1 MTGPLSRSG
10 SVERINEDDGT
21 RNKAHRGHWGRS
33 VGTARLR
40 FRMDKPLRMS
50 ARTLLAVALVA
61 GAFAL
66 AGPNAHSLIAGTEP
80 ENTPVNES
88 QSDQDLTTT
97 LTDQAELSLTVY
109 NSDIALVRDVRNLQ
123 LSRGIGNLRFMDI
136 AATVN
141 PATVHFRSLTE
152 PSQVSVLEQNYEY
165 DLLDPEKLLR
175 KYVGREVTLMR
186 NRQEGGSTR
195 QEEVK
200 ATLLS
205 YNTSPV
211 WKIGNEI
218 VTGLGAD
225 HIRFPELPDSLYSRP
240 TLIWT
245 VQNDGA
251 ARHRVEASYLARSLA
266 WSADYV
272 LTVARDDKA
281 ADLNGWVTLT
291 NNSGTAF
298 RNTKLQLVAGD
309 LNRVR
314 QQLNRMADMA
324 APAAAK
330 AEERMAQESFSD
342 YHLYTMGRKTT
353 INNAQTKQ
361 VSLLEGTDV
370 PVIKRYV
377 VEGQNYYY
385 HNYMHPGSPIK
396 DSVQVYYQFRNEEK
410 AGLGLPMP
418 AGVLRVYQADSKGGV
433 QFVGEDRIMHTPK
446 DETLN
451 VKIGNAFDVIC
462 ERKQTD
468 FTKIATNVYE
478 FEYEITL
485 RNHKANAISV
495 EVNEPVGGTWRMIN
509 SSYEWTKTSAWAA
522 QFKVPVAADGTAVLK
537 YRVRV
542 TY

>member
-1 MTGPLSRSG
+1 
-10 SVERINEDDGT
+10 
-21 RNKAHRGHWGRS
+21 
-33 VGTARLR
+33 
-40 FRMDKPLRMS
+40 MS
-50 ARTLLAVALVA
+50 ARTCLTVLTIA
-61 GAFAL
+61 GAAFLMRPDVHTVVEA
-66 AGPNAHSLIAGTEP
+66 EP
-80 ENTPVNES
+80 VITGDAPIGDG
-88 QSDQDLTTT
+88 QDQTTT
-97 LTDQAELSLTVY
+97 LDDQAELSLTVY

-123 LSRGIGNLRFMDI
+123 LARGTGNLRFMDI

-152 PSQVSVLEQNYEY
+152 PQQVSVLEQNYEY
-165 DLLDPEKLLR
+165 DLLEPDKLLR

-186 NRQEGGSTR
+186 NRNDNGTTR

-200 ATLLS
+200 ALLLS
-205 YNTSPV
+205 YNNQPV

-218 VTGLGAD
+218 VTGMGAD
-225 HIRFPELPDSLYSRP
+225 HIRFPELPQTLYSRP

-245 VQNDGA
+245 VQNDGG

-266 WSADYV
+266 WNADYV

-298 RNTKLQLVAGD
+298 RNAKLQLVAGD

-314 QQLNRMADMA
+314 QQLGMMQDRMERR
-324 APAAAK
+324 APAAV
-330 AEERMAQESFSD
+330 AESVMTQEAFSD
-342 YHLYTMGRKTT
+342 YHLYSMSRKTT

-361 VSLLEGTDV
+361 VSMLEGTGV
-370 PVIKRYV
+370 PTLKRYV
-377 VEGQNYYY
+377 VEGQNFYYR
-385 HNYMHPGSPIK
+385 NQQHPGSPIK
-396 DSVQVYYQFRNEEK
+396 DLVQVYYQFKNEAK
-410 AGLGLPMP
+410 AGLGMPMP
-418 AGVLRVYQADSKGGV
+418 AGIVRVYQQDSKGGV

-451 VKIGNAFDVIC
+451 IKIGNAFDVVC

-468 FTKIATNVYE
+468 YLRISANVYE
-478 FEYEITL
+478 MEYEVTL
-485 RNHKANAISV
+485 RNHKAAAINI
-495 EVNEPVGGTWRMIN
+495 EVNEPIGGSWRMIR
-509 SSYEWTKTSAWAA
+509 SSHEWAKTEAWAA
-522 QFKVPVAADGTAVLK
+522 KFDVPVAQDGTAVLK

>member
-1 MTGPLSRSG
+1 
-10 SVERINEDDGT
+10 
-21 RNKAHRGHWGRS
+21 
-33 VGTARLR
+33 
-40 FRMDKPLRMS
+40 MS
-50 ARTLLAVALVA
+50 ARMFFT
-61 GAFAL
+61 GAL
-66 AGPNAHSLIAGTEP
+66 ATGIIVLASSNVASLFAGPERDPNPPIGETQP
-80 ENTPVNES
+80 GG
-88 QSDQDLTTT
+88 DQTTT
-97 LTDQAELSLTVY
+97 LDDQAELSITVY

-123 LSRGIGNLRFMDI
+123 LARGTGNLRFMDI

-165 DLLDPEKLLR
+165 DLLDPDKLLR
-175 KYVGREVTLMR
+175 KYVGREVTLVR
-186 NRQEGGSTR
+186 NRTENGTTR

-200 ATLLS
+200 ALLLS
-205 YNTSPV
+205 YNTAPV

-225 HIRFPELPDSLYSRP
+225 HIVFPSLPETLYSRP

-251 ARHRVEASYLARSLA
+251 AKQRVEASYLARSLA
-266 WSADYV
+266 WNADYV

-281 ADLNGWVTLT
+281 ADLNGWVTMT

-298 RNTKLQLVAGD
+298 KNTKLQLVAGD

-314 QQLNRMADMA
+314 QQLGRMADMA
-324 APAAAK
+324 APAAAR
-330 AEERMAQESFSD
+330 AEEKMAQESFSD
-342 YHLYTMGRKTT
+342 YHLYTFGRKTT

-361 VSLLEGTDV
+361 LSMFEGTDV
-370 PVIKRYV
+370 PVTKRYV

-385 HNYMHPGSPIK
+385 HNQMHPGSPIK
-396 DSVQVYYQFRNEEK
+396 DSVQVYYQFKNEEK
-410 AGLGLPMP
+410 SGLGLPMP
-418 AGVLRVYQADSKGGV
+418 EGVLRVYQQDSKGGV

-462 ERKQTD
+462 ERNQVG
-468 FTKIATNVYE
+468 FEKIATNVYE
-478 FEYEITL
+478 VEYEITL
-485 RNHKANAISV
+485 RNHKATAVSV
-495 EVNEPVGGTWRMIN
+495 EVNEPVGGTWRMIT
-509 SSYEWTKTSAWAA
+509 SSHKWTKTSAWAA
-522 QFKVPVAADGTAVLK
+522 QFDVPVAADGTAVLK
-537 YRVRV
+537 YRVRI

>member
-1 MTGPLSRSG
+1 M
-10 SVERINEDDGT
+10 SV
-21 RNKAHRGHWGRS
+21 
-33 VGTARLR
+33 
-40 FRMDKPLRMS
+40 RMS
-50 ARTLLAVALVA
+50 LAVLGIAAGVFVMRPGAPVVEAGPVGNGDAPIVA
-61 GAFAL
+61 G
-66 AGPNAHSLIAGTEP
+66 G
-80 ENTPVNES
+80 
-88 QSDQDLTTT
+88 DQTTT
-97 LTDQAELSLTVY
+97 LDDQAELSITVY
-109 NSDIALVRDVRNLQ
+109 NSDIALIRDVRNLQ
-123 LSRGIGNLRFMDI
+123 LARGTGNLRFMDI

-152 PSQVSVLEQNYEY
+152 PQQVSVHEQNYEY
-165 DLLDPEKLLR
+165 DLLEPDKLLR

-186 NRQEGGSTR
+186 NRTENGSTR

-200 ATLLS
+200 ALLLS
-205 YNTSPV
+205 YNQQPV

-218 VTGLGAD
+218 VTGIGAD
-225 HIRFPELPDSLYSRP
+225 HIRFPELPETLYSRP

-251 ARHRVEASYLARSLA
+251 ANHKVEASYLASRLA
-266 WSADYV
+266 WNADYV

-281 ADLNGWVTLT
+281 ADLNGWVTLV

-298 RNTKLQLVAGD
+298 RNAKLQLVAGD

-314 QQLNRMADMA
+314 QQLGKMLADVA
-324 APAAAK
+324 ERRAEAPAAAN
-330 AEERMAQESFSD
+330 MTQEAFSD
-342 YHLYTMGRKTT
+342 YHLYTMQRKTT

-370 PVIKRYV
+370 PTVKRYV

-385 HNYMHPGSPIK
+385 HNHQHPGSPIK
-396 DSVQVYYQFRNEEK
+396 DLVQVYYQFKNEAK
-410 AGLGLPMP
+410 SGLGIPMP
-418 AGVLRVYQADSKGGV
+418 AGVLRVYQQDSKGGV

-451 VKIGNAFDVIC
+451 IKIGNAFDVVC
-462 ERKQTD
+462 ERKQID
-468 FTKIATNVYE
+468 FQKIASNVYE

-485 RNHKANAISV
+485 RNHKATAVSV
-495 EVNEPVGGTWRMIN
+495 EVNEPIGGTWRMVR
-509 SSYEWTKTSAWAA
+509 SSHEWTKTAAWAS
-522 QFKVPVAADGTAVLK
+522 QFKVPVASDGTAVLK

>member
-1 MTGPLSRSG
+1 MAG
-10 SVERINEDDGT
+10 
-21 RNKAHRGHWGRS
+21 
-33 VGTARLR
+33 
-40 FRMDKPLRMS
+40 
-50 ARTLLAVALVA
+50 ALV
-61 GAFAL
+61 L
-66 AGPNAHSLIAGTEP
+66 ARPDAHSLFAGAEP
-80 ENTPVNES
+80 ETTPPVDAA

-152 PSQVSVLEQNYEY
+152 PAQVSVLEQNYEY
-165 DLLDPEKLLR
+165 DLLDPDKLLR

-186 NRQEGGSTR
+186 NRQEGGTTR

-200 ATLLS
+200 ALLLS

-251 ARHRVEASYLARSLA
+251 AKHRVEASYLARSLA
-266 WSADYV
+266 WNADYV
-272 LTVARDDKA
+272 LTVGARRQGRGSQRLGHADQQQRHRVQEREAAAGRRRSESRAPAVEQDDGSRRA
-281 ADLNGWVTLT
+281 RADGRGRGIADGAGIVLRLSPLHDGPEDVDQQRADQA
-291 NNSGTAF
+291 GQPA
-298 RNTKLQLVAGD
+298 RRHRRAGD
-309 LNRVR
+309 QALRR
-314 QQLNRMADMA
+314 RGTELLLPQPDAPGLAD
-324 APAAAK
+324 
-330 AEERMAQESFSD
+330 Q
-342 YHLYTMGRKTT
+342 
-353 INNAQTKQ
+353 
-361 VSLLEGTDV
+361 
-370 PVIKRYV
+370 
-377 VEGQNYYY
+377 
-385 HNYMHPGSPIK
+385 
-396 DSVQVYYQFRNEEK
+396 
-410 AGLGLPMP
+410 GLGAGVLPVQERREGGLGMPMP
-418 AGVLRVYQADSKGGV
+418 AGVLRVYQQDSKGGM

-462 ERKQTD
+462 ERNQTD

-485 RNHKANAISV
+485 RNHKATAINV
-495 EVNEPVGGTWRMIN
+495 EVNEPVGGTWRMI
-509 SSYEWTKTSAWAA
+509 TLVA
-522 QFKVPVAADGTAVLK
+522 PVDEDVGVGGAVQGAGRADGTAVLK

>member
-1 MTGPLSRSG
+1 M
-10 SVERINEDDGT
+10 V
-21 RNKAHRGHWGRS
+21 
-33 VGTARLR
+33 
-40 FRMDKPLRMS
+40 KPLRMS
-50 ARTLLAVALVA
+50 RTLLVVALAA
-61 GAFAL
+61 GLTIL
-66 AGPNAHSLIAGTEP
+66 ARLNADSLIAGTEP
-80 ENTPVNES
+80 ETTPPVTEP
-88 QSDQDLTTT
+88 QPGQDLTTT
-97 LTDQAELSLTVY
+97 LEDQQEVSLTVY

-123 LSRGIGNLRFMDI
+123 LTRGTGNLRFMDI

-141 PATVHFRSLTE
+141 PATVHFRSLTD

-165 DLLDPEKLLR
+165 DLLDPDKLLR

-186 NRQEGGSTR
+186 NRQDGGTTR

-200 ATLLS
+200 ALLLS
-205 YNTSPV
+205 YNSGPV

-225 HIRFPELPDSLYSRP
+225 HIRFPELPVTLYSRP

-245 VQNDGA
+245 VQNDGP
-251 ARHRVEASYLARSLA
+251 ARHRVEASYLAGKLA
-266 WSADYV
+266 WNADYV

-298 RNTKLQLVAGD
+298 RNAKLQLVAGD

-314 QQLNRMADMA
+314 QAFNRMADVA
-324 APAAAK
+324 APAARAQVAQEK
-330 AEERMAQESFSD
+330 MAQEAFSD
-342 YHLYTMGRKTT
+342 YHLYTMGRKTS
-353 INNAQTKQ
+353 INNSQTKQ
-361 VSLLEGTDV
+361 VSLLEGTNV

-385 HNYMHPGSPIK
+385 HNQMHPGSPIK
-396 DSVQVYYQFRNEEK
+396 DSVQVFYQFKNEEK
-410 AGLGLPMP
+410 AGLGMPMP
-418 AGVLRVYQADSKGGV
+418 AGVLRVYQQDSKGGV

-446 DETLN
+446 DEQLN

-462 ERKQTD
+462 ERSQTD
-468 FTKIATNVYE
+468 YEKIASNVYE

-485 RNHKANAISV
+485 RNHKSSAVTV
-495 EVNEPVGGTWRMIN
+495 EVNEPVGGTWRMIT
-509 SSYEWTKTSAWAA
+509 SSHQWTKTAAWAA
-522 QFKVPVAADGTAVLK
+522 NFTVPVAADGTAVLK

-542 TY
+542 TF

>member
-1 MTGPLSRSG
+1 
-10 SVERINEDDGT
+10 
-21 RNKAHRGHWGRS
+21 
-33 VGTARLR
+33 
-40 FRMDKPLRMS
+40 MS
-50 ARTLLAVALVA
+50 ARKYLAVAIVA
-61 GAFAL
+61 GAVLLTKPGAYSSLFAG
-66 AGPNAHSLIAGTEP
+66 AKPD
-80 ENTPVNES
+80 ENPPVAES
-88 QSDQDLTTT
+88 GQDLTTT
-97 LTDQAELSLTVY
+97 LDDQSELSLTVY

-123 LSRGIGNLRFMDI
+123 LSRGTGNLRFMDI

-141 PATVHFRSLTE
+141 PATVHFRSLTD
-152 PSQVSVLEQNYEY
+152 PANVSVLEQNYEY
-165 DLLDPEKLLR
+165 DLLDPDKLLR

-186 NRQEGGSTR
+186 TRQEGGTTR

-200 ATLLS
+200 ALLLS
-205 YNTSPV
+205 YNNGPV
-211 WKIGNEI
+211 WKIGSEI
-218 VTGLGAD
+218 VTGLNAD
-225 HIRFPELPDSLYSRP
+225 HIRFPELPDTLYSRP

-251 ARHRVEASYLARSLA
+251 PKHRVEASYLAGRMA
-266 WSADYV
+266 WNADYV

-291 NNSGTAF
+291 NNSGTGF
-298 RNTKLQLVAGD
+298 RNARLQLVAGD

-314 QQLNRMADMA
+314 QQLNRMADVA
-324 APAAAK
+324 APAAK
-330 AEERMAQESFSD
+330 AMAEQTMAQESFSD
-342 YHLYTMGRKTT
+342 YHLYTMARKTT
-353 INNAQTKQ
+353 INNSQTKQ
-361 VSLLEGTDV
+361 VSMLAGTDV
-370 PVIKRYV
+370 PVVKRYV

-385 HNYMHPGSPIK
+385 HNQMHPGSPVK
-396 DSVQVYYQFRNEEK
+396 DLVQVYYQFKNEEK

-418 AGVLRVYQADSKGGV
+418 AGVLRVYQQDSKGGI

-462 ERKQTD
+462 ERNQTD
-468 FTKIATNVYE
+468 FTKIASNVYE

-485 RNHKANAISV
+485 RNHKASAISV
-495 EVNEPVGGTWRMIN
+495 DVNEPVGGSWRMVT
-509 SSYEWTKTSAWAA
+509 SSHQWTKTSAWAA

>member
-1 MTGPLSRSG
+1 
-10 SVERINEDDGT
+10 
-21 RNKAHRGHWGRS
+21 
-33 VGTARLR
+33 
-40 FRMDKPLRMS
+40 
-50 ARTLLAVALVA
+50 
-61 GAFAL
+61 
-66 AGPNAHSLIAGTEP
+66 
-80 ENTPVNES
+80 
-88 QSDQDLTTT
+88 
-97 LTDQAELSLTVY
+97 
-109 NSDIALVRDVRNLQ
+109 
-123 LSRGIGNLRFMDI
+123 MDI

-165 DLLDPEKLLR
+165 DLLDPDKLLR

-186 NRQEGGSTR
+186 NRSENGSTR

-205 YNTSPV
+205 YNTGPV

-225 HIRFPELPDSLYSRP
+225 HIRFPELPETLYSRP

-245 VQNDGA
+245 VQNDGVQ
-251 ARHRVEASYLARSLA
+251 RHRVEASYLASRLA
-266 WSADYV
+266 WNADYV
-272 LTVARDDKA
+272 LTVGRDDKL
-281 ADLNGWVTLT
+281 ADLNGWVTMT

-298 RNTKLQLVAGD
+298 RNARLQLVAGD

-314 QQLNRMADMA
+314 QNLMKMADVA
-324 APAAAK
+324 APAAAR
-330 AEERMAQESFSD
+330 AQERMAQESFSD
-342 YHLYTMGRKTT
+342 YHLYTLGRKTS

-361 VSLLEGTDV
+361 LSMFEGTDV

-377 VEGQNYYY
+377 VEGQSHYY
-385 HNYMHPGSPIK
+385 HNQLHPGSPIK
-396 DSVQVYYQFRNEEK
+396 ESVQVYYQFKNEEK
-410 AGLGLPMP
+410 GGLGLPMP
-418 AGVLRVYQADSKGGV
+418 AGVLRVYQQDSKGGV

-462 ERKQTD
+462 ERNQTG
-468 FTKIATNVYE
+468 FEKIATNVYE
-478 FEYEITL
+478 LDYEITL
-485 RNHKANAISV
+485 RNHKSSAVSV
-495 EVNEPVGGTWRMIN
+495 EVNEPIGGTWRMLT
-509 SSYEWTKTSAWAA
+509 SSHQWTKTSAWAA
-522 QFKVPVAADGTAVLK
+522 QFNVPVAADGTAVLK